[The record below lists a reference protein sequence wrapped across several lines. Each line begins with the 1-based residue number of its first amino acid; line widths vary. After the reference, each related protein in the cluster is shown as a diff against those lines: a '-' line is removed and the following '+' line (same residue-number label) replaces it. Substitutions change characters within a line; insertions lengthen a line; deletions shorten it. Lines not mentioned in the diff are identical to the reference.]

1 MLTIIPNCNGKKTF
15 LFFLF
20 SLTTEPVDFAIESA
34 TNTTIR
40 AAVKKTKPGR
50 PEYEGPIID
59 YELNG
64 AAGIN
69 CPLSPLNKTHDLCT
83 INSLVPAKQQK
94 VRFQA
99 RYYVYGSFY
108 DKIWSSIH
116 TVWTIPNGKSRVFL
130 SAKYSAFANSCAL
143 PTDNFNYSKTPCPIM
158 S

>member
-1 MLTIIPNCNGKKTF
+1 MGKKI

-20 SLTTEPVDFAIESA
+20 SLTTELVDIAIENA

-40 AAVKKTKPGR
+40 VAVKKTKPGR

-69 CPLSPLNKTHDLCT
+69 CPLSPLNKMHDLCT
-83 INSLVPAKQQK
+83 INSLVPAKQQT

-99 RYYVYGSFY
+99 RYYFYGSFFDY
-108 DKIWSSIH
+108 NWSSTQ
-116 TVWTIPNGKSRVFL
+116 TVWTIPNGKSRVF
-130 SAKYSAFANSCAL
+130 FTC
-143 PTDNFNYSKTPCPIM
+143 
-158 S
+158 